1 MDINTYKMV
10 QLLIVLSY
18 EVKICRSLLAHIVE
32 KMKVDIDIDQL
43 SKDTE
48 KEIDD
53 MLNQM
58 SKQREKNDE

>member
-18 EVKICRSLLAHIVE
+18 EVKICRSLLAHMIE
-32 KMKVDIDIDQL
+32 KMNVDIDIDQL
-43 SKDTE
+43 SKNTE

-53 MLNQM
+53 MLNQI
-58 SKQREKNDE
+58 SKQRKKNDE